1 MTRVGIG
8 YDTHPLVVGRKLI
21 LGGVNVP
28 FERGL
33 AGHSD
38 ADVLTHAIMDALL
51 GAASLGDIGTHFPPT
66 DEQYRGISSMI
77 LLSRVG
83 EMLAE
88 KNFKISNIDSTV
100 VAQRPKLAIYL
111 DQMRLN
117 ISQTLGLTVDRVSVK
132 ATTSE
137 GLGFI
142 GRAEGMASFAIALIE
157 ESRQWAT

>member
-1 MTRVGIG
+1 LTRVGIG

>member
-1 MTRVGIG
+1 LTRVGVGFDI
-8 YDTHPLVVGRKLI
+8 HPLVVGRKLI

-77 LLSRVG
+77 LLSRVS

-88 KNFKISNIDSTV
+88 KDFKISNIDSTV

-157 ESRQWAT
+157 ESR

>member
-1 MTRVGIG
+1 LTRVGIG
-8 YDTHPLVVGRKLI
+8 FDIHPLVVGRKLI

-77 LLSRVG
+77 LLSRVS

-88 KNFKISNIDSTV
+88 KDFKISNIDSTV

-157 ESRQWAT
+157 ESR

>member
-8 YDTHPLVVGRKLI
+8 FDIHPLVVGRKLI

-77 LLSRVG
+77 LLSRVS

-88 KNFKISNIDSTV
+88 KDFKISNIDSTV

-157 ESRQWAT
+157 ESR

>member
-1 MTRVGIG
+1 MTRVGVGFDI
-8 YDTHPLVVGRKLI
+8 HPLVVGRKLI

-77 LLSRVG
+77 LLSRVS

-88 KNFKISNIDSTV
+88 KDFKISNIDSTV

-157 ESRQWAT
+157 ESR